1 MKLRYNI
8 LILLSL
14 LLASCSDDEGLNPGR
29 LTDNSITISFKAGS
43 EKTTRSTNLIS
54 SDNRQHVKY
63 VHLYVF
69 DMATGVCVQSKDVNW
84 NQPIG
89 YMAEQSYKL
98 TGLTNDKEYT
108 LLAVGLDELPSA
120 GTTTYG
126 LPDAILANTTPL
138 TGLKAMLSPGK
149 TQADIAASE
158 LYSGWK
164 TIKAGTTNGVVISLD
179 RRVAGILAYF
189 KSIPANVATIRL
201 KLYKNQYQ
209 NVLLQKTDTA
219 NRYDASDHGD
229 TELADS
235 QVIMSI
241 AVNDTEK
248 NKTEA
253 DDGNGYIL
261 TKLSGTVLQG
271 AYVLPVEAPASG
283 SIYTL
288 SLETLKG
295 DGTLLKTYSVKM
307 LAKTEHNGTTT
318 EMLMT
323 NYPLY
328 ANQFYSIGKK
338 NATTDEPIALGE
350 DIVITVDPMWEGISD
365 DIPLE

>member
-1 MKLRYNI
+1 MTLRYNI

-14 LLASCSDDEGLNPGR
+14 LLTGCSDDEGFAPDEQTENG
-29 LTDNSITISFKAGS
+29 ITVFFKAGS

-69 DMATGVCVQSKDVNW
+69 DTATGLCIQSKNVNW

-89 YMAEQSYKL
+89 NMAEQSYKL

-108 LLAVGLDELPSA
+108 LLAIGLDELPSA

-126 LPDAILANTTPL
+126 LPEAITENTTFL
-138 TGLKAMLSPGK
+138 TNLKATLHSGK

-164 TIKAGTTNGVVISLD
+164 TIKAGTTTGVAISLD

-189 KSIPANVATIRL
+189 KSIPADVATIQL

-209 NVLLQKTDTA
+209 DVLLQKADTT
-219 NRYDASDHGD
+219 NKYDSSDHGS
-229 TELADS
+229 TELTDS
-235 QVIMSI
+235 QIIMSI
-241 AVNDTEK
+241 TVNDMEK
-248 NKTEA
+248 NKTKV
-253 DDGNGYIL
+253 DDGNGYTL
-261 TKLSGTVLQG
+261 TKLAGTVLQG

-288 SLETLKG
+288 SLQTLKE

-350 DIVITVDPMWEGISD
+350 DIVITVDPMWEGMSD